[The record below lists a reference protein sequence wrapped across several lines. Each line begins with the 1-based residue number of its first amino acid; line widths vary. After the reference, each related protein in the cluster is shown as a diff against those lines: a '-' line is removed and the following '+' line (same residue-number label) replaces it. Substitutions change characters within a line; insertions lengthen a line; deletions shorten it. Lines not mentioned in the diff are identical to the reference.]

1 MLRACRQSQVI
12 ADRAELERMY
22 AAALESP
29 DTGLPAH
36 WGAFRLTVT
45 TIEFW
50 QGRENWLQDRLRYTR
65 TEGGGWRI
73 ERLLP

>member
-12 ADRAELERMY
+12 ADRSELERMF
-22 AAALESP
+22 AESSQSS

-36 WGAFRLTVT
+36 WGGYRLVVA

-65 TEGGGWRI
+65 TDSGWLI
-73 ERLLP
+73 ERLVP